1 MHGNKCILFYFL
13 AQCKRLKLKNMNKLD
28 EIIEQFR
35 DADFQETLELLLDYA
50 EDLPGIPEQFEGELE
65 NEANRVPECETPV
78 YLFVD
83 IIHNTVN
90 IYADVP
96 PESPTVKGLVSIL
109 VTAFNGVSPD
119 EVDSAPQD
127 LLSRLGL
134 AQKLGTRRM
143 YGLGAV
149 YNRIK
154 KEVKNKAI
162 LQ

>member
-1 MHGNKCILFYFL
+1 MS
-13 AQCKRLKLKNMNKLD
+13 KLE
-28 EIIEQFR
+28 EIIEQFQ

-50 EDLPGIPEQFEGELE
+50 EDLPGIPDQFEGELE

-83 IIHNTVN
+83 INNDIVS

-109 VTAFNGVSPD
+109 VTAFDGVSPM

-154 KEVKNKAI
+154 NEVRTKAA

>member
-1 MHGNKCILFYFL
+1 MCILFYFY
-13 AQCKRLKLKNMNKLD
+13 KGFIRLKLNKMSKLE
-28 EIIEQFR
+28 EIIEQFQ

-50 EDLPGIPEQFEGELE
+50 EDLPGIPDQFEGELE

-83 IIHNTVN
+83 INNDIVN

-109 VTAFNGVSPD
+109 VTAFDGVSPG

-127 LLSRLGL
+127 LLSKLGL

-154 KEVKNKAI
+154 NEVRNKAA